1 MKHPGRAM
9 TPDDFPTASRP
20 FSRSDLARLRR
31 EAATLR
37 EPRPARGALV
47 ALLAALALCFAFL
60 LAGCDSPKPEPQR
73 SNATLIMWNWPD
85 YMTSEALE
93 GFERETGIKVE
104 QRIFGDEEVLL
115 GAVQGT
121 DFQADLLIVSESMA
135 RELIQAR
142 VVDTLDPALI
152 PNLRHI
158 EKASLAQSYHEGRL
172 YGAPYLSGTT
182 GVAVNVKH
190 VPEGADS
197 WAILWDEG
205 LRGRI
210 AMLGNNFEVVA
221 AASMKLG
228 FGIAPASGEQFAAV
242 EAELMRQRPLL
253 KGYLDIADL
262 AEGLASGEIWAAQ
275 IYSGDALGAMEKN
288 PDLRYFVPREG
299 ATRWTDMIMLHRSSG
314 HPKEVHAFIDYLNRP
329 EVMARLSEEL
339 YCATTNSEARA
350 LVSKEILADPG
361 VYPPPEILARCSFL
375 PAVSPSDT
383 SARRTSELWN
393 ALTAP

>member
-1 MKHPGRAM
+1 M
-9 TPDDFPTASRP
+9 TQNDLQALSRP
-20 FSRSDLARLRR
+20 FFRPTGAHRHH
-31 EAATLR
+31 EAAKRHGTSAHWPISVL
-37 EPRPARGALV
+37 L
-47 ALLAALALCFAFL
+47 ALLVLGFACL

-73 SNATLIMWNWPD
+73 SNATLIMWNWPN
-85 YMTSEALE
+85 YMTSDALD

-115 GAVQGT
+115 GAMQGT
-121 DFQADLLIVSESMA
+121 DFQADFFIVSESMA

-142 VVDTLDPALI
+142 VVDALDPALI

-197 WAILWDEG
+197 WTILWDES
-205 LRGRI
+205 LSGRI

-228 FGIAPASGEQFAAV
+228 YGIVPATEEQFAAV

-253 KGYLDIADL
+253 KGYLDIDEL
-262 AEGLASGEIWAAQ
+262 AEGLADGEIWAAQ

-299 ATRWTDMIMLHRSSG
+299 ATRWTDMIMLHRASR
-314 HPKEVHAFIDYLNRP
+314 HPKEVHAFIDYLHRP

-339 YCATTNSEARA
+339 YCATTNFEARA
-350 LVSKEILADPG
+350 LVSKEILADHG
-361 VYPPPEILARCSFL
+361 VYPPSEVLARCSFM
-375 PAVSPSDT
+375 PATPPSDT

>member
-1 MKHPGRAM
+1 M
-9 TPDDFPTASRP
+9 TPRNLTASARP
-20 FSRSDLARLRR
+20 LFRAAPFRHRNAAPKRHEPMPAQGPLAM
-31 EAATLR
+31 
-37 EPRPARGALV
+37 
-47 ALLAALALCFAFL
+47 LLAIFVLGCACL
-60 LAGCDSPKPEPQR
+60 LAGCDTPKPEPQR
-73 SNATLIMWNWPD
+73 SNATLIMWNWPN
-85 YMTSEALE
+85 YMTAEVLD

-104 QRIFGDEEVLL
+104 QRIFSDEEVLL
-115 GAVQGT
+115 GAMQGT
-121 DFQADLLIVSESMA
+121 DFQADFFIVSESMA

-142 VVDTLDPALI
+142 VVAPLDQALI

-158 EKASLAQSYHEGRL
+158 EKASLAQSYHQDRL

-182 GVAVNVKH
+182 GVAVNVRH

-197 WAILWDEG
+197 WAILWDED

-228 FGIAPASGEQFAAV
+228 YGIAPATGEQFAAV

-253 KGYLDIADL
+253 KGYLDIDELAD
-262 AEGLASGEIWAAQ
+262 GLAAGEIWAAQ

-299 ATRWTDMIMLHRSSG
+299 ATRWTDMIMLHRASG
-314 HPKEVHAFIDYLNRP
+314 HPKEVHAFIDYLHRP

-339 YCATTNSEARA
+339 YCATTNTEARA

-361 VYPPPEILARCSFL
+361 VYPQPEILARCSFL
-375 PAVSPSDT
+375 PAFSPSDT

>member
-1 MKHPGRAM
+1 M
-9 TPDDFPTASRP
+9 TS
-20 FSRSDLARLRR
+20 SDLPTSSRHFFRAVAAHQRR
-31 EAATLR
+31 EATKRHGTPGQGPL
-37 EPRPARGALV
+37 PV
-47 ALLAALALCFAFL
+47 LLAALVLGFAFL
-60 LAGCDSPKPEPQR
+60 FAGCDSPKPEPQR
-73 SNATLIMWNWPD
+73 SNATLILWNWPN

-104 QRIFGDEEVLL
+104 ERIFSDEEVLL
-115 GAVQGT
+115 GAMQGT
-121 DFQADLLIVSESMA
+121 DFRADLLIVSESMA

-142 VVDTLDPALI
+142 VVDALDATLI

-158 EKASLAQSYHEGRL
+158 EKASLSQSYQEGRL

-197 WAILWDEG
+197 WAILWDES
-205 LRGRI
+205 LSGRI

-228 FGIAPASGEQFAAV
+228 YGIVPATEAQFAAV

-253 KGYLDIADL
+253 KGYLDIDKL
-262 AEGLASGEIWAAQ
+262 AEGLAGGEIWAAQ
-275 IYSGDALGAMEKN
+275 IYSGDARGAMEKN

-299 ATRWTDMIMLHRSSG
+299 ATRWTDMIMMHRSSA
-314 HPKEVHAFIDYLNRP
+314 HSKEVHAFIDYLNRP

-339 YCATTNSEARA
+339 YCATTNSEAKA

>member
-1 MKHPGRAM
+1 M
-9 TPDDFPTASRP
+9 TPCNPPASTRSLFRADPFHHRNAAPKPAGPTPAHGP
-20 FSRSDLARLRR
+20 LA
-31 EAATLR
+31 
-37 EPRPARGALV
+37 V
-47 ALLAALALCFAFL
+47 LLAVLVLGFAAL
-60 LAGCDSPKPEPQR
+60 LAGCDAPKPEPQR
-73 SNATLIMWNWPD
+73 SNATLIMWNWPN
-85 YMTSEALE
+85 YMTAETLD

-104 QRIFGDEEVLL
+104 LRIFSDEEVLL
-115 GAVQGT
+115 GAMQGT
-121 DFQADLLIVSESMA
+121 DFQADLLVVSESMA

-142 VVDTLDPALI
+142 VVDALDPAMI

-158 EKASLAQSYHEGRL
+158 EKASLAQSHHQGRL

-197 WAILWDEG
+197 WTILWDEN

-228 FGIAPASGEQFAAV
+228 YGIAPTTEEQFSAV
-242 EAELMRQRPLL
+242 EAELMRQKPLL
-253 KGYLDIADL
+253 KGYLDIDEL
-262 AEGLASGEIWAAQ
+262 AEGLAGGEIWAAQ

-299 ATRWTDMIMLHRSSG
+299 ATRWTDMIMLHRSSR
-314 HPKEVHAFIDYLNRP
+314 HTKEVHAFIDYLHRP

-339 YCATTNSEARA
+339 YCATTNFEAKA

>member
-1 MKHPGRAM
+1 MI
-9 TPDDFPTASRP
+9 PDALPTSPRP
-20 FSRSDLARLRR
+20 FFRPDAARRRR

-37 EPRPARGALV
+37 EQGTGHGAIG
-47 ALLAALALCFAFL
+47 ALLATLALGFALL
-60 LAGCDSPKPEPQR
+60 LAGCDAPSPEPQR
-73 SNATLIMWNWPD
+73 SNATLIMWNWPN
-85 YMTSEALE
+85 YMTAEALD

-104 QRIFGDEEVLL
+104 QRIFSDEEVLL
-115 GAVQGT
+115 GAMQGT
-121 DFQADLLIVSESMA
+121 DFRADMLIVSESMA

-142 VVDTLDPALI
+142 VVDALDPAQI

-158 EKASLAQSYHEGRL
+158 EKASLAQSHHEGRL

-182 GVAVNVKH
+182 GVAVNIRH
-190 VPEGADS
+190 VPEGTDS
-197 WAILWDEG
+197 WAVLWDES

-228 FGIAPASGEQFAAV
+228 YGIVPTTEEQFAAV

-253 KGYLDIADL
+253 KGYLDIDEL
-262 AEGLASGEIWAAQ
+262 AAGLADGEIWAAQ

-329 EVMARLSEEL
+329 EVMARLSGEL
-339 YCATTNSEARA
+339 YCATTNSEAKA
-350 LVSKEILADPG
+350 LVSKDILADHG
-361 VYPPPEILARCSFL
+361 VYPPPEVLARCSFMP
-375 PAVSPSDT
+375 PAPPSDI

>member
-1 MKHPGRAM
+1 M
-9 TPDDFPTASRP
+9 TQNDLQALSRP
-20 FSRSDLARLRR
+20 FFRPTGAHRHH
-31 EAATLR
+31 EAAKRHGT
-37 EPRPARGALV
+37 PAHGPISVLL
-47 ALLAALALCFAFL
+47 ALLVLGFACL

-73 SNATLIMWNWPD
+73 SNATLIMWNWPN
-85 YMTSEALE
+85 YMTSDALD

-115 GAVQGT
+115 GAMQGT
-121 DFQADLLIVSESMA
+121 DFQADFFIVSESMA

-142 VVDTLDPALI
+142 VVDALDPALI

-197 WAILWDEG
+197 WTILWDES
-205 LRGRI
+205 LSGRI

-228 FGIAPASGEQFAAV
+228 FGIVPATEEQFAAV

-253 KGYLDIADL
+253 KGYLDIDEL
-262 AEGLASGEIWAAQ
+262 AEGLADGEIWAAQ

-299 ATRWTDMIMLHRSSG
+299 ATRWTDMIMLHRASR
-314 HPKEVHAFIDYLNRP
+314 HPKEVHAFIDYLHRP

-339 YCATTNSEARA
+339 YCATTNFEARA
-350 LVSKEILADPG
+350 LVSKEILADHG
-361 VYPPPEILARCSFL
+361 VYPPSEVLARCSFM
-375 PAVSPSDT
+375 PATPPSDT

>member
-1 MKHPGRAM
+1 MP
-9 TPDDFPTASRP
+9 PNDLPTSSRP
-20 FSRSDLARLRR
+20 LFRAAAARQRHETPAHGALSVLL
-31 EAATLR
+31 ATLVL
-37 EPRPARGALV
+37 G
-47 ALLAALALCFAFL
+47 LACL

-73 SNATLIMWNWPD
+73 SNATLIMWNWPN
-85 YMTSEALE
+85 YMTSEALD

-104 QRIFGDEEVLL
+104 QRIFSDEEVLL
-115 GAVQGT
+115 GAMQGT

-142 VVDTLDPALI
+142 VVDTLDAALI

-158 EKASLAQSYHEGRL
+158 EKASMTQSYHEGRL

-190 VPEGADS
+190 VSEGADS
-197 WAILWDEG
+197 WAILWDES
-205 LRGRI
+205 LSGRI

-228 FGIAPASGEQFAAV
+228 FGIVPTTEEQFAAV

-253 KGYLDIADL
+253 KGYLDIDEL
-262 AEGLASGEIWAAQ
+262 AEGLADGELWAAQ

-299 ATRWTDMIMLHRSSG
+299 ATRWTDMIMMHRSSR

-339 YCATTNSEARA
+339 YCATTNSEAKA

-375 PAVSPSDT
+375 PAVSLSDT

>member
-1 MKHPGRAM
+1 M
-9 TPDDFPTASRP
+9 TPNDLTNPSRP
-20 FSRSDLARLRR
+20 FLRAAAARHRH
-31 EAATLR
+31 
-37 EPRPARGALV
+37 GASKRHDGPVHGQLP
-47 ALLAALALCFAFL
+47 ALLAALL
-60 LAGCDSPKPEPQR
+60 LGLACLFAGCDSPEPGPNR
-73 SNATLIMWNWPD
+73 SNATLILWNWPN
-85 YMTSEALE
+85 YMTPEALD
-93 GFERETGIKVE
+93 GFERETGTKVE
-104 QRIFGDEEVLL
+104 QRIFSDEEVLL
-115 GAVQGT
+115 GAMQGT

-142 VVDTLDPALI
+142 VVDTLDETLI

-182 GVAVNVKH
+182 GVAVNLKH

-197 WAILWDEG
+197 WAILWDES
-205 LRGRI
+205 LSGRI

-228 FGIAPASGEQFAAV
+228 YGIVPTTEERFAAV

-253 KGYLDIADL
+253 KGYLDIDEL

-299 ATRWTDMIMLHRSSG
+299 ATRWTDMIMMHRASR

-329 EVMARLSEEL
+329 EVMARLSEDL
-339 YCATTNSEARA
+339 YCATTNSEAKA